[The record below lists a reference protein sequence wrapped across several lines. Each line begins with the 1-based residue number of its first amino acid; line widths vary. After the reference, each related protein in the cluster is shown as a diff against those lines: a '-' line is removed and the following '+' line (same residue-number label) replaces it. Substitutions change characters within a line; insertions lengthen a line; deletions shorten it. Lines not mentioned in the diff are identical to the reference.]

1 MTKDDWKVA
10 KERCT
15 LFSSCELECD
25 GYKISLKEGR
35 SKNRILIGIYVNG
48 WCKGEWFS
56 KENENCPEI
65 KFYPLKETFLYKKKD
80 REEFLKMGKKYKNP
94 MWIESAKKRYVY
106 GDMTAASF
114 EQIKTHLIKT
124 CKSIKLLD

>member
-1 MTKDDWKVA
+1 MVWVQKFWRWKIA

-15 LFSSCELECD
+15 LFSSCNLECD

-65 KFYPLKETFLYKKKD
+65 KFCKWW
-80 REEFLKMGKKYKNP
+80 M
-94 MWIESAKKRYVY
+94 V
-106 GDMTAASF
+106 SF
-114 EQIKTHLIKT
+114 
-124 CKSIKLLD
+124 